1 LGKAKAYKKEELHTQ
16 QSLNDGSREVVMKS
30 RKSLLKVL
38 LSVAIIIMVLNLSC
52 TIATGG
58 RHTVGIRPDGT
69 VVATGNNDDG
79 QCNVDGWTGIWHVAA
94 GFGHTVGL
102 EEGGTVVATG
112 NNDDGQCNVGGWAD
126 ISLVV
131 AGDWHTVGL
140 KEDGSVVATGK
151 SDQGQCDVL
160 GWADI
165 QQVAAGGA
173 HTVGIEEAGTVVAT
187 GNNDEGQCN
196 VDGWTDISLVVAG
209 YAHTVGLKDDGHVVA
224 TGNNDEGQ
232 CNVDGW
238 TDIQMVAAGRAHT
251 VGLREDGTVVATGR
265 NTEEQCKVSGWTNIV
280 QIAAGGWHTVGL
292 KDCGTVVATGN
303 NDEGQCDVGGW
314 ILETL
319 SDEPPGS
326 YHLTISSDAGGLVN
340 APGEGTFAYCESE
353 VVNLV
358 AEADACYEFVEW
370 TGDVDTIAD
379 IYAASTGITMAGDY
393 FITANFVLL
402 SYNLTTDSTTHGSV
416 TTPGEGTSSYDC
428 GTVVDLVAEPEEGYR
443 FVDWTGDITAIA
455 DDEDAT
461 TTITMNDNYSVTA
474 NFEQTSP
481 QFDLTISSTAGGTVT
496 APGEGTFTY
505 DQGTGVNLVAEA
517 EEGYRFVNWT
527 GDVDAIARVNA
538 ASTNITM
545 NNDYAITA
553 NFEGK
558 PSINWPLIGGIAGAV
573 VVVGLVIFFVR
584 RK

>member
-1 LGKAKAYKKEELHTQ
+1 
-16 QSLNDGSREVVMKS
+16 MKT
-30 RKSLLKVL
+30 RKLISKVL
-38 LSVAIIIMVLNLSC
+38 LSVALLIMVLNLSC
-52 TIATGG
+52 TLAAGG
-58 RHTVGIRPDGT
+58 RHTVGILPDGT
-69 VVATGNNDDG
+69 VVATGNNDEG
-79 QCNVDGWTGIWHVAA
+79 QCNVSGWTDIVHVAA
-94 GFGHTVGL
+94 GFSHTVGFKND
-102 EEGGTVVATG
+102 GTVVATG
-112 NNDDGQCNVGGWAD
+112 RNIEGQCNVLGWTD

-140 KEDGSVVATGK
+140 KNDGTVVATGK

-173 HTVGIEEAGTVVAT
+173 HTVGLESGGTVVAA
-187 GNNDEGQCN
+187 GRNNEGQCN
-196 VDGWTDISLVVAG
+196 VGGWTDISLVVAG
-209 YAHTVGLKDDGHVVA
+209 YAHTVGLEDDGHVVA
-224 TGNNDEGQ
+224 TGKNDEGQ

-251 VGLREDGTVVATGR
+251 VGLKDDGTVVATGR
-265 NTEEQCKVSGWTNIV
+265 NNEGQCDVGGWTNIV
-280 QIAAGGWHTVGL
+280 QVAAGGWHTVGL

-303 NDEGQCDVGGW
+303 NDEAQCDVGGW

-319 SDEPPGS
+319 SSEPPGS
-326 YHLTISSDAGGLVN
+326 YHLTTSSAAGGLVT

-358 AEADACYEFVEW
+358 AEAGSGYSFGNW
-370 TGDVDTIAD
+370 TGDVGTIAD
-379 IYAASTGITMAGDY
+379 ANDATTTITMSGDY
-393 FITANFVLL
+393 FITANF
-402 SYNLTTDSTTHGSV
+402 
-416 TTPGEGTSSYDC
+416 EQ
-428 GTVVDLVAEPEEGYR
+428 
-443 FVDWTGDITAIA
+443 IT
-455 DDEDAT
+455 
-461 TTITMNDNYSVTA
+461 
-474 NFEQTSP
+474 P

-527 GDVDAIARVNA
+527 GDVDAIAHVDA

-545 NNDYAITA
+545 NGDYSITA
-553 NFEGK
+553 NFEEK
-558 PSINWPLIGGIAGAV
+558 PSMNWPLIGGIIGAV

-584 RK
+584 RR